1 MSRLTG
7 ASDTGT
13 SRAPAAIRDTP
24 TAVCRIEGPGRAE
37 EVDVA
42 ARGKDRRTREQ
53 RERARAYQARLELHD
68 RQGRRR
74 TRDNLIG
81 LIVGLLVIA
90 GAIAL
95 QTAYFVTGPG
105 APTPEQSSTVT
116 PETPVP
122 TEIPAPLPSESTAP

>member
-1 MSRLTG
+1 
-7 ASDTGT
+7 
-13 SRAPAAIRDTP
+13 
-24 TAVCRIEGPGRAE
+24 
-37 EVDVA
+37 VA

-74 TRDNLIG
+74 TRDNLVG

-105 APTPEQSSTVT
+105 APIPEPSSTVS
-116 PETPVP
+116 PETPLP
-122 TEIPAPLPSESTAP
+122 TEIPAPLPSDSTAP